1 MKKYKTHY
9 KGKGVMSNHKLL
21 LVGLLSF
28 SLTLAASVTSTFAW
42 FAVSDSGK
50 VKFMKFN
57 ITENHALKIGLK
69 DSSNEIHYYDSLND
83 SILHEYYPS
92 YQAGSALADTSSM
105 YQDLW
110 LNESTNYET
119 ALPVLR
125 AAYSQNGD
133 YHKSEVATSGFFQFE
148 FYFLADSDMYL
159 FLDYEDTTIKAL
171 HDENVKTAEHAKD
184 VTASDL
190 DNVVNATRVSFFSKD
205 GFYIYEPNQLH
216 SSNTVFG
223 GVLDA
228 TAKDS
233 YYDFNSYTNKEIVY
247 GEYEDEN
254 KLVYDSPLEED
265 SDLAIP
271 GARAT
276 CFNAKHKAGV
286 YRFNYNKSVENGLS
300 FKKEKTYTL
309 EELSLKDDQGNY
321 DPTTTYPLAKLK
333 ENEATRVV
341 VTIYLEGWDLDVTEA
356 IGNGAFSLALGFTG
370 LGTQFSD

>member
-9 KGKGVMSNHKLL
+9 KGKGVMSNHKLF

-28 SLTLAASVTSTFAW
+28 ALTLSASVTSTLAW

-50 VKFMKFN
+50 VKFMNFN
-57 ITENHALKIGLK
+57 ITESHALKIGLK
-69 DSSNEIHYYDSLND
+69 DSDGEIHYYDSLND
-83 SILHEYYPS
+83 SILHDYYPS
-92 YQAGSALADTSSM
+92 YHAGSALADTSSM

-110 LNESTNYET
+110 LNENTDYET

-125 AAYSQNGD
+125 AAYSQNGN
-133 YHKSEVATSGFFQFE
+133 YHSSEVATSGFFQFE

-159 FLDYEDTTIKAL
+159 FLDYEDTSAKAL
-171 HDENVKTAEHAKD
+171 HEENLKTASSSSD
-184 VTASDL
+184 VTVDEL

-223 GVLDA
+223 GILDA
-228 TAKDS
+228 TTKDGF
-233 YYDFNSYTNKEIVY
+233 YDYSSSKEIVY
-247 GEYEDEN
+247 GEYDDED
-254 KLVYDSPLEED
+254 KIIYDSPLEED
-265 SDLAIP
+265 SELDIP
-271 GARAT
+271 RARAT

-286 YRFNYNKSVENGLS
+286 ERFNYNKSVENGLS

-309 EELSLKDDQGNY
+309 EQLSLKDSQGSY
-321 DPTTTYPLAKLK
+321 DPSSTYPLARLK
-333 ENEATRVV
+333 EDVTTRVV

-356 IGNGAFSLALGFTG
+356 IGNGAFTLNLGFVG
-370 LGTQFSD
+370 LGAQFSD